1 MQRTTSSE
9 RNAWRAAAGGLRSLL
24 VVVGVAAAMTIGSA
38 VAQNAGDVAAGGITV
53 SGTGVAYGEPD
64 QAVLTVGVSVPNEA
78 VRTALGDADA
88 RMSAVRAAL
97 VAGGVAELDIRTAS
111 FNVWRQ
117 DIYDD
122 KGNPQGE
129 RYHVEHQFEV
139 VVRNVASVGEL
150 LAASVEAGANSVG
163 GITYT
168 IANPDELMATARA
181 AAMHDAM
188 ARAEQL
194 AGLAGVKLTAPTSI
208 VEASSGGQAP
218 QYDVRFSMAADNSS
232 PVSGGQL
239 AVQVS
244 VSVTYAIAAEE

>member
-1 MQRTTSSE
+1 MQRTNDTNQNT
-9 RNAWRAAAGGLRSLL
+9 RRDAAVGLRSVLL
-24 VVVGVAAAMTIGSA
+24 VLGVAAAMMIGSA
-38 VAQNAGDVAAGGITV
+38 MAQSAGNAAAGGITV

-64 QAVLTVGVSVPNEA
+64 QAVLNVGVSVTNEA
-78 VRTALGDADA
+78 VRSALGDADA

-117 DIYDD
+117 DIFDD
-122 KGNPQGE
+122 QGNPQGE
-129 RYHVEHQFEV
+129 RYHVDHQFEV
-139 VVRNVASVGEL
+139 MVRNVASVGEL
-150 LAASVEAGANSVG
+150 LAAAVEAGANSVG
-163 GITYT
+163 GIAYT

-188 ARAEQL
+188 GRAEQL
-194 AGLAGVKLTAPTSI
+194 ASLAGVKLTAPTSI

-218 QYDVRFSMAADNSS
+218 QYDVRYSMAANSS
-232 PVSGGQL
+232 SSVSGGQL

-244 VSVTYAIAAEE
+244 VTVTYAIAAGE